1 MTLTADT
8 ARPSEK
14 AGSDSQPLLELN
26 NVEVVFNDVI
36 LVLRGM
42 SLQARRGEIT
52 ALLGANGAGK
62 STTLKAIAGLL
73 KTEDGEIT
81 RGTVTYE
88 GADVT
93 RTSPDKKVRDGIF
106 LVMEGRGIVQDMT
119 IRDNLRLGAFSRPSA
134 DIEAEIAEVY
144 RFFPRLKERQGL
156 AGYLSGGEQQMLAIA
171 RSLMSRPSL
180 LMLDEPSLGLAPRIV
195 RQIFRLIRDLRDRD
209 LTILL
214 VEQNAHEV
222 LRFADRAY
230 VLSTGECRYA
240 GPASR
245 LHDKD
250 ALMQAYIGELVA

>member
-1 MTLTADT
+1 MLEIEGASINYGPVSAVRDVSL
-8 ARPSEK
+8 RVEK
-14 AGSDSQPLLELN
+14 
-26 NVEVVFNDVI
+26 
-36 LVLRGM
+36 
-42 SLQARRGEIT
+42 GEIV
-52 ALLGANGAGK
+52 ALLGPNGAGK
-62 STTLKAIAGLL
+62 TSLLSAAMGLRPLATGSIRFKGEDLRKLDTETRVRRGLTL
-73 KTEDGEIT
+73 T
-81 RGTVTYE
+81 
-88 GADVT
+88 
-93 RTSPDKKVRDGIF
+93 P
-106 LVMEGRGIVQDMT
+106 EGRKVFA
-119 IRDNLRLGAFSRPSA
+119 NLTVLENLELGAATRKKG
-134 DIEAEIAEVY
+134 AEIHHDMEMCFELFPILAE
-144 RFFPRLKERQGL
+144 RRHQTG
-156 AGYLSGGEQQMLAIA
+156 GSLSGGEQQMLAIA